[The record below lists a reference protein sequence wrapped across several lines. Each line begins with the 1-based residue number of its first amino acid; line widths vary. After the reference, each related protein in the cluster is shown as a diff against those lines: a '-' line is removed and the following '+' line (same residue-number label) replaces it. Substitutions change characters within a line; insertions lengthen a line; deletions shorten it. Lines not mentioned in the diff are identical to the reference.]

1 MKLSVKVIVNSKN
14 SDIIEDGID
23 LFGYRFL
30 KIKVNQPPE
39 DGKANQE
46 VIRLISQYFSV
57 KVRNVILVKGETST
71 SKIIEVD
78 GI

>member
-23 LFGYRFL
+23 LFGCRFL

-39 DGKANQE
+39 DGRANQE